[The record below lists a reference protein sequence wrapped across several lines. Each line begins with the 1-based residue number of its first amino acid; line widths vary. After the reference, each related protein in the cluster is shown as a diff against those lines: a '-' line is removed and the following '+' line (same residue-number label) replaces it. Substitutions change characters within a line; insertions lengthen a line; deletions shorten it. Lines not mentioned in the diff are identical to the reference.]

1 MQVKDLMTRNVAC
14 CTPDTSLPEVARM
27 MVDCNCGEIP
37 VVDSL
42 ESMHPVGA
50 ITDRDITC
58 RTVAKGLNPLT
69 MTTEN
74 CMTQPCVTISEDASI
89 DECCQL
95 MEENLIRR
103 VPVIDSRGRCCG
115 IISQA
120 DLATTVDRIA
130 AEVLRHVSQPTTEP
144 SLVGST
150 HHRHWLK

>member
-1 MQVKDLMTRNVAC
+1 MQVKDLMTHNPAC
-14 CTPDTSLPEVARM
+14 CTPSTSLQEVARM

-42 ESMHPVGA
+42 DSMHPIGA

-58 RTVAKGLNPLT
+58 RTIAKGLNPLT
-69 MTTEN
+69 MSASS
-74 CMTQPCVTISEDASI
+74 CMTRPCITISEDASI

-103 VPVIDSRGRCCG
+103 IPVVDSNGRCCG
-115 IISQA
+115 IVSQA
-120 DLATTVDRIA
+120 DLANTVDRVA

-144 SLVGST
+144 SLVAST
-150 HHRHWLK
+150 RHRRSLQ

>member
-1 MQVKDLMTRNVAC
+1 MQVKDLMTHNPAC
-14 CTPDTSLPEVARM
+14 CTPSTPLQDVARM

-37 VVDSL
+37 VVDDFD
-42 ESMHPVGA
+42 SMHPMGA

-69 MTTEN
+69 MTVES
-74 CMTQPCVTISEDASI
+74 CMTRPCVSISEEASL

-103 VPVIDSRGRCCG
+103 VPVLDHKGRCCG

-120 DLATTVDRIA
+120 DLATTVDRVA

-144 SLVGST
+144 SLVAQS
-150 HHRHWLK
+150 RYRRS

>member
-1 MQVKDLMTRNVAC
+1 MQVKDLMTRNPAC
-14 CTPDTSLPEVARM
+14 CTTNSPLQEVAQM

-42 ESMHPVGA
+42 DSMRPIGA

-69 MTTEN
+69 MTAES
-74 CMTQPCVTISEDASI
+74 CMTRPCVTISADASL
-89 DECCQL
+89 DECCKL

-103 VPVIDSRGRCCG
+103 IPVVDHNGRCCG

-144 SLVGST
+144 SMVGSI

>member
-1 MQVKDLMTRNVAC
+1 MQVKDLMTRNPAC
-14 CTPDTSLPEVARM
+14 CTTNSPLQEVAQM

-42 ESMHPVGA
+42 DSMHPIGA

-58 RTVAKGLNPLT
+58 RTVAKGLNPLI
-69 MTTEN
+69 MTAES
-74 CMTQPCVTISEDASI
+74 CMTRPCVTISADASL
-89 DECCQL
+89 DECCKL

-103 VPVIDSRGRCCG
+103 IPVVDDNGRCCG

-120 DLATTVDRIA
+120 DLATTVDRVA

-144 SLVGST
+144 SMVGST